1 MKNKMEKS
9 KSFIRPYSKEITI
22 LEALNANFIQK
33 SAEEPNAIF
42 FQENEPIYNINIIGI
57 VLNVEKIGTMTNLL
71 LEDGTEKIVIRFFEE
86 KQILSSLEA
95 GNIIKVIGKIRKYNE
110 ERYISPEI
118 VKKMDSLW
126 MKIRFLKIK
135 LRGSLISFSSV
146 NKSTLSEEEL
156 VEDNNPLPSEKIFKL
171 IKEMDKGEGV
181 RIEELVEKSSLDKTE
196 EILQKMIE
204 EGDLFQNL
212 PGKVKIL

>member
-1 MKNKMEKS
+1 MEKS

>member
-156 VEDNNPLPSEKIFKL
+156 VEDNNLLPSEKIFKL